1 MIHKPC
7 TLNET
12 QTHITLQ
19 TQVVAKPF
27 GACMATAAACIC
39 GVSLLI
45 EYSAV
50 GSLSAAST
58 RRQEPVKQSLGV
70 VETGLDVWARRYSVP
85 QAENVS
91 RVGDL
96 KLKAVTNPTP

>member
-1 MIHKPC
+1 MITWSRERLYVQPNIAP
-7 TLNET
+7 L
-12 QTHITLQ
+12 LR
-19 TQVVAKPF
+19 VVCGNRKVLDS
-27 GACMATAAACIC
+27 TAAALKK
-39 GVSLLI
+39 GASLLT

-70 VETGLDVWARRYSVP
+70 VATGLDVWARRYSVP

-91 RVGDL
+91 RVGNL
-96 KLKAVTNPTP
+96 KLKAVTKPTP